1 MWKTTVTDPSITP
14 EQLVRIQFY
23 QTVKESK
30 DSKPELVFFPAVQCN
45 ELYKDEM
52 ESDEFKDFY
61 KTEFANDD
69 WYCPQVKNFTVFNNP
84 FLYDAGSNF
93 VMTINDCTVA
103 TEKEESEGV

>member
-1 MWKTTVTDPSITP
+1 
-14 EQLVRIQFY
+14 
-23 QTVKESK
+23 
-30 DSKPELVFFPAVQCN
+30 
-45 ELYKDEM
+45 M

-84 FLYDAGSNF
+84 FLYDTGSNF